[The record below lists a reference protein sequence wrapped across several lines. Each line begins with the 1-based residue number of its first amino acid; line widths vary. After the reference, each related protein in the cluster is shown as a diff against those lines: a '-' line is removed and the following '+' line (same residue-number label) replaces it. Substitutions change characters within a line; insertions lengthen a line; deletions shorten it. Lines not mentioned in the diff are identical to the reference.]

1 MTFNII
7 ARFSL
12 KRGFPG
18 SAADKESAYNTGDLS
33 LIPESGRSP
42 GEGIG
47 YPLQNYCASLV
58 AQLIKNS
65 PAMQETWVKYLGWE
79 NPLEKGTVTHSSI
92 LAWRISW
99 TIPWGR
105 KELDMIEQLSHFHT
119 FIKIHMMRDFNLMHV
134 RSSIDNF
141 SYKKNGI
148 CFVSFYDR

>member
-18 SAADKESAYNTGDLS
+18 SAADKESAYNTGDPS

-58 AQLIKNS
+58 A
-65 PAMQETWVKYLGWE
+65 
-79 NPLEKGTVTHSSI
+79 
-92 LAWRISW
+92 
-99 TIPWGR
+99 
-105 KELDMIEQLSHFHT
+105 
-119 FIKIHMMRDFNLMHV
+119 
-134 RSSIDNF
+134 
-141 SYKKNGI
+141 
-148 CFVSFYDR
+148 